1 MVGERSEQWDQWL
14 ASTTIPCITLTNMPK
29 PEPRCDRECTPCD
42 SVDALLTSWAE
53 QRPDLEMKPVG
64 VVSRLSRVR
73 DFIDAQLAAVF
84 GNFGLTTPSFAVLVT
99 LARLGG
105 ESAGVSQR
113 RLADE
118 LGLTP
123 GTVSVRIDRLSE
135 DGLVSRVPDP
145 DARRN
150 VLVALTPK
158 GRELFERA
166 VPAHLA
172 NEARLLSALTEDEQK
187 LLADLLRKLL
197 VEFEGSAPPA
207 PDGGRLGL
215 LLVPAHVTIEMRASV
230 GLPRVPGLLV
240 RAVEPGSAA
249 EAAGI
254 LPADV
259 LIEADGRELRSSSSL
274 YAAIEDAGQRLRL
287 RLLRGDQENVVRV
300 ALDPQHP
307 ISGRA
312 AASPDTGAR
321 GAHAV

>member
-1 MVGERSEQWDQWL
+1 
-14 ASTTIPCITLTNMPK
+14 MPE

-53 QRPDLEMKPVG
+53 QRPDLDMGPVA
-64 VVSRLSRVR
+64 VMSRLARVR

-84 GNFGLTTPSFAVLVT
+84 GNFGLTPPSFAVLVT

-105 ESAGVSQR
+105 ESGGVSQR

-118 LGLTP
+118 LGLTA

-158 GRELFERA
+158 GRDLFERVA
-166 VPAHLA
+166 PAHLA
-172 NEARLLSALTEDEQK
+172 NGARMLSALTDDERK
-187 LLADLLRKLL
+187 LLEDLLRKLL
-197 VEFEGSAPPA
+197 VEFEGSAPA
-207 PDGGRLGL
+207 ESDGGRLGL
-215 LLVPAHVTIEMRASV
+215 LLVPAHVTIAMRESV

-254 LPADV
+254 APADV
-259 LIEADGRELRSSSSL
+259 LIQADGRELRSSSSL
-274 YAAIEDAGQRLRL
+274 YAAIEDADQRLTI
-287 RLLRGDQENVVRV
+287 RLLRGDQERMVRV
-300 ALDPQHP
+300 GLDPERR

-312 AASPDTGAR
+312 ATSPDADAR
-321 GAHAV
+321 GAHIV